1 MIEWEERF
9 HPEGGFMLRGATLI
23 LTTGILSLA
32 TLALAQDSATK
43 SQNAKPPASS
53 AGAPSAAGA
62 APAPTSAS
70 AVAGD
75 PSASTDTKDAS
86 ASGTAA
92 KPKKVWTNDDMGSLD
107 HHGDVSVVG
116 KRKPPQPTYRPNP
129 NPGRSNTEYMVAYYR
144 QQIDFMQQQA
154 DQIDKQISTLQDAKN
169 GKTVDSERTYNPWG
183 GVQGDWNAQIAQLQK
198 NKDNV
203 LQQIDSLEEALRK
216 LDP

>member
-1 MIEWEERF
+1 
-9 HPEGGFMLRGATLI
+9 MLRGAI
-23 LTTGILSLA
+23 LMVTTGIWLA
-32 TLALAQDSATK
+32 PLALAQDSATK
-43 SQNAKPPASS
+43 SQTAKPPA
-53 AGAPSAAGA
+53 
-62 APAPTSAS
+62 TSAS
-70 AVAGD
+70 APAAAND

-86 ASGTAA
+86 ASGTAE

-107 HHGDVSVVG
+107 HHSDVSVVG
-116 KRKPPQPTYRPNP
+116 KRKPPQPTYHPNSYP
-129 NPGRSNTEYMVAYYR
+129 RRGNAEYMVQYYR
-144 QQIDFMQQQA
+144 QQIDYMQQQA

-169 GKTVDSERTYNPWG
+169 GKTVDSQRTYNPWG